1 MIVYNNNS
9 TSKVFYSGFT
19 ITKIYACGGEL
30 VWSESPFTFKAQY
43 TLNDATSGEVV
54 CNGSSTLNNQDL
66 GGYSV
71 ASNIR
76 NIIVGECVNTWNVLA
91 GQLATVRTVDLSHS
105 NVTTIP
111 EIFMMGASSLREV
124 AFNPSTTT
132 ISSEAF
138 KSCTSLTAITI
149 PSSVT
154 NIGMNAFE
162 NSGLKNLT
170 IKSGVTYSTYVYDSC
185 NALTAVTIE
194 PGTRMIEQG
203 TFAQC
208 TGLTSVDFPSSIV
221 YLGEQAFISCRG
233 MEYMVFHSTTPP
245 NLGTDALR
253 STNNCI
259 FYVPCSSMA
268 AYLAHEDWQQFADRL
283 RPIEPDC
290 SYIQYRWTP
299 SGTTCLGVD
308 KYENSIKQV
317 TYNSGA
323 TWQNVSP
330 AEYSATT
337 LIEANSYDCGYRT
350 RTTSSATYCDGDDLY
365 VDVYS
370 QVSEDGG
377 TTWQTTAT
385 TKTLVEAGG
394 CAIEPQYRTLTTATT
409 CVNVDKY
416 TLAEYQVSYD
426 EGETWTTTGT
436 SATTLIESNSYD
448 CGYRTRTV
456 STGITCVGV
465 DKHYLD
471 EFQVSEDSG
480 TTWTTVSS
488 TTGSLI
494 EAYSYDCGYRTR
506 ETSGSAYCNGTTKY
520 IDVYSEYSED
530 GGQTWQTASTT
541 PTLIEEHSFDCG
553 YRTRTV
559 STGTTCVGNDK
570 HSLDEFQVSEDSGT
584 TWTTVSS
591 TTSSLIE
598 SNSYDCGYRT
608 RTLNTATTCV
618 NVDKYTLEEYQ
629 VSTDSGSTW
638 TTTGTSATTLIE
650 AKSYDCGYRTRT
662 TSSATYCDSTN
673 KMVDVYD
680 QVSEDSGTTWTT
692 TATTPTL
699 VEEHSYDCGYR
710 TRTTSSATYCDGDDL
725 YVDVYSQVS
734 TDSGSTWETTA
745 TTKTLVE
752 AGGCATPI
760 EPQYRTLTTATT
772 CVGVDKHTLEEY
784 QVSYDEGETWT
795 TTGTSA
801 TTLIEQNSYDCGY
814 RTRTTSSATYCD
826 GDDLYVDV
834 YSQVSEDS
842 GTTWTTTATTKT
854 LVELGGCATPT
865 PTDKK
870 YIFTIIGEDPLSA
883 ECDSTS
889 AVTTADTYYYHDAI
903 TEIVLGDCVTSI
915 GDNTFNYTSHL
926 SAVTLTNNLTSIGN
940 NAFDSSHISSIVI
953 PASVTNIGNSAFYY
967 CTRLTSVNIPS
978 GVTIL
983 NDGVFNYCTRLT
995 SVNIPSGVTYIGV
1008 SAFEDCSSLTS
1019 IDIPNATTY
1028 IGEAAFRD
1036 CGLTSVTIGSGCT
1049 EIGKNAFNGNSNLSS
1064 IVCLALTPPTLGRYA
1079 FNGSTCAIYVPAEA
1093 LADYN
1098 TAWGEYAGRFQALPN
1113 S

>member
-54 CNGSSTLNNQDL
+54 CNGSSTLDTQDL

-76 NIIVGECVNTWNVLA
+76 NIIVGECVNTWNVST

-111 EIFMMGASSLREV
+111 ESFMMSDSSLREV

-132 ISSEAF
+132 ISKDAF
-138 KSCTSLTAITI
+138 NGCTALTAITI

-154 NIGMNAFE
+154 SIGASAFE

-170 IKSGVTYSTYVYDSC
+170 IKSGVTYSTYVYKGC
-185 NALTAVTIE
+185 NSLSSVTIE
-194 PGTRMIEQG
+194 QGTRMIEQG

-208 TGLTSVDFPSSIV
+208 TGLTSVEFPSSIT
-221 YLGEQAFISCRG
+221 YIGNSAFIGCRG
-233 MEYMVFHSTTPP
+233 MEYMILHSTTPP
-245 NLGTDALR
+245 NLGTNAFDFGIGN
-253 STNNCI
+253 SCI
-259 FYVPCSSMA
+259 FYVPCSAMA
-268 AYLAHEDWQQFADRL
+268 AYLAHEDWQPFADRI

-317 TYNSGA
+317 TYNSGT

-377 TTWQTTAT
+377 TTWTTTAT

-409 CVNVDKY
+409 CVCVDKH
-416 TLAEYQVSYD
+416 TLEEYQVSYD
-426 EGETWTTTGT
+426 EGETWTTTAT
-436 SATTLIESNSYD
+436 SATTLIEANSYD
-448 CGYRTRTV
+448 CGYRTRTTSSATYCD
-456 STGITCVGV
+456 STNKMIDVY
-465 DKHYLD
+465 D
-471 EFQVSEDSG
+471 QVSEDSG
-480 TTWTTVSS
+480 TTWTTTA
-488 TTGSLI
+488 TTPTLL
-494 EAYSYDCGYRTR
+494 EEHSYDCGYRTR

-553 YRTRTV
+553 YRSRTV
-559 STGTTCVGNDK
+559 STATTCVGNDK
-570 HSLDEFQVSEDSGT
+570 HSLDEYQVSEDSGT

-591 TTSSLIE
+591 TTGSLIE

-638 TTTGTSATTLIE
+638 TTTATSATTLIE
-650 AKSYDCGYRTRT
+650 ANSYDCGYRTRQ
-662 TSSATYCDSTN
+662 TSGTPYCVDVD
-673 KMVDVYD
+673 KYQDVYD
-680 QVSEDSGTTWTT
+680 QVSTDSGTTWTT

-699 VEEHSYDCGYR
+699 IEHNSEDCGY
-710 TRTTSSATYCDGDDL
+710 
-725 YVDVYSQVS
+725 V
-734 TDSGSTWETTA
+734 
-745 TTKTLVE
+745 
-752 AGGCATPI
+752 P
-760 EPQYRTLTTATT
+760 
-772 CVGVDKHTLEEY
+772 
-784 QVSYDEGETWT
+784 
-795 TTGTSA
+795 
-801 TTLIEQNSYDCGY
+801 
-814 RTRTTSSATYCD
+814 
-826 GDDLYVDV
+826 
-834 YSQVSEDS
+834 
-842 GTTWTTTATTKT
+842 
-854 LVELGGCATPT
+854 PT
-865 PTDKK
+865 PNAKFVLTLNDSS
-870 YIFTIIGEDPLSA
+870 IVSGA
-883 ECDSTS
+883 CDSSS
-889 AVTTADTYYYHDAI
+889 AVTVVEVGGYESGCIEAEFGNCVTTIGASCFNGWNKLSAI
-903 TEIVLGDCVTSI
+903 TIPNSVT
-915 GDNTFNYTSHL
+915 T
-926 SAVTLTNNLTSIGN
+926 IGN
-940 NAFDSSHISSIVI
+940 NSFKNCVKLE
-953 PASVTNIGNSAFYY
+953 N
-967 CTRLTSVNIPS
+967 VNIPDS
-978 GVTIL
+978 VTTIE
-983 NDGVFNYCTRLT
+983 DYSFYGCT
-995 SVNIPSGVTYIGV
+995 V
-1008 SAFEDCSSLTS
+1008 
-1019 IDIPNATTY
+1019 
-1028 IGEAAFRD
+1028 
-1036 CGLTSVTIGSGCT
+1036 LTSVTIGSGCT
-1049 EIGKNAFNGNSNLSS
+1049 SIGDGTFQNSRNLASF
-1064 IVCLALTPPTLGRYA
+1064 ICLATNPPTLGNNTFY
-1079 FNGSTCAIYVPAEA
+1079 GTTCSLYVPAESVEA
-1093 LADYN
+1093 YKAANRWSQLAN
-1098 TAWGEYAGRFQALPN
+1098 RIFAIPN

>member
-54 CNGSSTLNNQDL
+54 CNGSSTLTPYEFDDTH
-66 GGYSV
+66 
-71 ASNIR
+71 NIR
-76 NIIVGECVNTWNVLA
+76 NMIVGECVDTWQVPVANPYTSL
-91 GQLATVRTVDLSHS
+91 RTLDLSHS
-105 NVTTIP
+105 NITTLPEKFMNGVTT
-111 EIFMMGASSLREV
+111 LREV
-124 AFNPSTTT
+124 SLNPSATT
-132 ISSEAF
+132 ISKDAF
-138 KSCTSLTAITI
+138 NGCTSLSAITI

-154 NIGMNAFE
+154 NIGMNAFKS
-162 NSGLKNLT
+162 SGLKNAT
-170 IKSGVTYSTYVYDSC
+170 IYSGITYSNYVYDSC

-259 FYVPCSSMA
+259 FYVPCSAMA
-268 AYLAHEDWQQFADRL
+268 AYLGHEDWQQFADRL
-283 RPIEPDC
+283 RPIESDC

-317 TYNSGA
+317 TYNSGT

-377 TTWQTTAT
+377 STWQTTAT

-448 CGYRTRTV
+448 CGYRSRTV
-456 STGITCVGV
+456 STGVTCVGV

-480 TTWTTVSS
+480 TSWTTVSS

-591 TTSSLIE
+591 TTGSLIE

-650 AKSYDCGYRTRT
+650 QNSYDCGYRTRT
-662 TSSATYCDSTN
+662 TSSATYCDNTN

-692 TATTPTL
+692 TATTTTL
-699 VEEHSYDCGYR
+699 LEEHSYDCGYR
-710 TRTTSSATYCDGDDL
+710 TRETSGSAYCNGVDK
-725 YVDVYSQVS
+725 YIDVYSEYSEDSGSTWQTASTTPTLVETNSYDCGYRTRTLNTATTCVNVDKYTLEEYQVS
-734 TDSGSTWETTA
+734 TDSGS
-745 TTKTLVE
+745 
-752 AGGCATPI
+752 
-760 EPQYRTLTTATT
+760 
-772 CVGVDKHTLEEY
+772 
-784 QVSYDEGETWT
+784 TWT

-801 TTLIEQNSYDCGY
+801 TTLIEANSYDCGY

-834 YSQVSEDS
+834 YDQVSEDS
-842 GTTWTTTATTKT
+842 GSTWTTTATTKT
-854 LVELGGCATPT
+854 LVEAGACASPT
-865 PTDKK
+865 PSSLKFKITHADSSVSSGECDATSAIT
-870 YIFTIIGEDPLSA
+870 YAEVNSSFDSQSQYRLTARAIEIGECVTEVASA
-883 ECDSTS
+883 ACTS
-889 AVTTADTYYYHDAI
+889 MQNVTGLTIGSNVTTIGNGAFQRIYSASTLTIPNGVI
-903 TEIVLGDCVTSI
+903 TIGDYAFENWISLSSVTIPDSVQTIGEGAFTQNGLGVSTLSHIEVGSGVTSI
-915 GDNTFNYTSHL
+915 AN
-926 SAVTLTNNLTSIGN
+926 
-940 NAFDSSHISSIVI
+940 
-953 PASVTNIGNSAFYY
+953 
-967 CTRLTSVNIPS
+967 
-978 GVTIL
+978 
-983 NDGVFNYCTRLT
+983 
-995 SVNIPSGVTYIGV
+995 
-1008 SAFEDCSSLTS
+1008 
-1019 IDIPNATTY
+1019 
-1028 IGEAAFRD
+1028 AAFAMAENITVD
-1036 CGLTSVTIGSGCT
+1036 VYMHP
-1049 EIGKNAFNGNSNLSS
+1049 
-1064 IVCLALTPPTLGRYA
+1064 LTPPTIDRSNNPFTTWQSGTY
-1079 FNGSTCAIYVPAEA
+1079 NIYIPSAA
-1093 LADYN
+1093 WNAYLADSEWSFIKKYTN
-1098 TAWGEYAGRFQALPN
+1098 VNFYQY
-1113 S
+1113 

>member
-54 CNGSSTLNNQDL
+54 CNGSSTLDSQDL
-66 GGYSV
+66 GSYSV

-76 NIIVGECVNTWNVLA
+76 NIIVGECVNTWNVLT

-111 EIFMMGASSLREV
+111 ERFMMGASSLREV

-170 IKSGVTYSTYVYDSC
+170 IKSGVTYSTYVYKGC
-185 NALTAVTIE
+185 NSLSSVTIE
-194 PGTRMIEQG
+194 QGTRMIEEG

-208 TGLTSVDFPSSIV
+208 TGLTSVEFPSSIT
-221 YLGEQAFISCRG
+221 YIGNSAFIGCRG
-233 MEYMVFHSTTPP
+233 MEYMILHSTTPP
-245 NLGTDALR
+245 NLGIDAFDFGIDN
-253 STNNCI
+253 SCI
-259 FYVPCSSMA
+259 FYVPCSAMA
-268 AYLAHEDWQQFADRL
+268 AYLAHEDWQPFADRI

-317 TYNSGA
+317 TYNSGT

-350 RTTSSATYCDGDDLY
+350 RTTSSATYCDGDDMY
-365 VDVYS
+365 VDVYD

-409 CVNVDKY
+409 CVGVDKH
-416 TLAEYQVSYD
+416 TLEEYQVSYD

-448 CGYRTRTV
+448 CGYRSRTV
-456 STGITCVGV
+456 STGVTCVGV

-480 TTWTTVSS
+480 STWTTVSS

-553 YRTRTV
+553 YRTRNV

-570 HSLDEFQVSEDSGT
+570 HSLDEYQVSEDSGT

-591 TTSSLIE
+591 TTGSLIE

-699 VEEHSYDCGYR
+699 LEEHSYDCGYR
-710 TRTTSSATYCDGDDL
+710 TRTLNTATTCVN
-725 YVDVYSQVS
+725 VDKYTLEEYQVS
-734 TDSGSTWETTA
+734 TDSGS
-745 TTKTLVE
+745 
-752 AGGCATPI
+752 
-760 EPQYRTLTTATT
+760 
-772 CVGVDKHTLEEY
+772 
-784 QVSYDEGETWT
+784 TWT

-801 TTLIEQNSYDCGY
+801 TTLIEANSYDCGY

-834 YSQVSEDS
+834 YDQVSTDS
-842 GTTWTTTATTKT
+842 GSTWTTTATTKT
-854 LVELGGCATPT
+854 LVEAGACASPT
-865 PTDKK
+865 PSSLKFKITHADSSVSSGECDATSAIT
-870 YIFTIIGEDPLSA
+870 YAEVNSSFDSQSQYRLTARAIEIGECVTEVASA
-883 ECDSTS
+883 ACTS
-889 AVTTADTYYYHDAI
+889 MQNVTGLTIGSNVTTIGNGAFQRIYSASTLTIPNGVI
-903 TEIVLGDCVTSI
+903 TIGDYAFENWISLSSVTIPDSVQTIGEGAFTQNGLGVSTLSHIEVGSGVTSI
-915 GDNTFNYTSHL
+915 AN
-926 SAVTLTNNLTSIGN
+926 
-940 NAFDSSHISSIVI
+940 
-953 PASVTNIGNSAFYY
+953 
-967 CTRLTSVNIPS
+967 
-978 GVTIL
+978 
-983 NDGVFNYCTRLT
+983 
-995 SVNIPSGVTYIGV
+995 
-1008 SAFEDCSSLTS
+1008 
-1019 IDIPNATTY
+1019 
-1028 IGEAAFRD
+1028 AAFAMAENITVD
-1036 CGLTSVTIGSGCT
+1036 VYMHP
-1049 EIGKNAFNGNSNLSS
+1049 
-1064 IVCLALTPPTLGRYA
+1064 LTPPTIDRSNNPFTTWQSGTY
-1079 FNGSTCAIYVPAEA
+1079 NIYIPSAA
-1093 LADYN
+1093 WNAYLADSEWSFIKKYTN
-1098 TAWGEYAGRFQALPN
+1098 VNFYQY
-1113 S
+1113 

>member
-54 CNGSSTLNNQDL
+54 CNGSSTLDSQDL
-66 GGYSV
+66 GSYSV

-76 NIIVGECVNTWNVLA
+76 NIIVGECVNTWNVLT

-111 EIFMMGASSLREV
+111 ERFMMGASSLREV

-170 IKSGVTYSTYVYDSC
+170 IKSGVTYSTYVYKGC
-185 NALTAVTIE
+185 NSLSSVTIE
-194 PGTRMIEQG
+194 QGTRMIEEG

-208 TGLTSVDFPSSIV
+208 TGLTSVEFPSSIT
-221 YLGEQAFISCRG
+221 YIGNSAFIGCRG
-233 MEYMVFHSTTPP
+233 MEYMILHSTTPP
-245 NLGTDALR
+245 NLGIDAFDFGIDN
-253 STNNCI
+253 SCI
-259 FYVPCSSMA
+259 FYVPCSAMA
-268 AYLAHEDWQQFADRL
+268 AYLAHEDWQPFADRI

-317 TYNSGA
+317 TYNSGT

-350 RTTSSATYCDGDDLY
+350 RTTSSATYCDGDDMY
-365 VDVYS
+365 VDVYD

-409 CVNVDKY
+409 CVGVDKH
-416 TLAEYQVSYD
+416 TLEEYQVSYD

-448 CGYRTRTV
+448 CGYRSRTV
-456 STGITCVGV
+456 STGVTCVGV

-480 TTWTTVSS
+480 STWTTVSS

-591 TTSSLIE
+591 TTGSLIE

-699 VEEHSYDCGYR
+699 LEEHSYDCGYR
-710 TRTTSSATYCDGDDL
+710 TRTLNTATTCVN
-725 YVDVYSQVS
+725 VDKYTLEEYQVS
-734 TDSGSTWETTA
+734 TDSGS
-745 TTKTLVE
+745 
-752 AGGCATPI
+752 
-760 EPQYRTLTTATT
+760 
-772 CVGVDKHTLEEY
+772 
-784 QVSYDEGETWT
+784 TWT

-801 TTLIEQNSYDCGY
+801 TTLIEANSYDCGY

-834 YSQVSEDS
+834 YDQVSTDS
-842 GTTWTTTATTKT
+842 GSTWTTTATTKT
-854 LVELGGCATPT
+854 LVEAGACASPT
-865 PTDKK
+865 PSSLKFKITHADSSVSSGECDATSAIT
-870 YIFTIIGEDPLSA
+870 YAEVNSSFDSQSQYRLTARAIEIGECVTEVASA
-883 ECDSTS
+883 ACTS
-889 AVTTADTYYYHDAI
+889 MQNVTGLTIGSNVTTIGNGAFQRIYSASTLTIPNGVI
-903 TEIVLGDCVTSI
+903 TIGDYAFENWISLSSVTIPDSVQTIGEGAFTQNGLGVSTLSHIEVGSGVTSI
-915 GDNTFNYTSHL
+915 AN
-926 SAVTLTNNLTSIGN
+926 
-940 NAFDSSHISSIVI
+940 
-953 PASVTNIGNSAFYY
+953 
-967 CTRLTSVNIPS
+967 
-978 GVTIL
+978 
-983 NDGVFNYCTRLT
+983 
-995 SVNIPSGVTYIGV
+995 
-1008 SAFEDCSSLTS
+1008 
-1019 IDIPNATTY
+1019 
-1028 IGEAAFRD
+1028 AAFAMAENITVD
-1036 CGLTSVTIGSGCT
+1036 VYMHP
-1049 EIGKNAFNGNSNLSS
+1049 
-1064 IVCLALTPPTLGRYA
+1064 LTPPTIDRSNNPFTTWQSGTY
-1079 FNGSTCAIYVPAEA
+1079 NIYIPSAA
-1093 LADYN
+1093 WNAYLADSEWSFIKKYTN
-1098 TAWGEYAGRFQALPN
+1098 VNFYQY
-1113 S
+1113 

>member
-54 CNGSSTLNNQDL
+54 CNGSSTLTPYEFDDTH
-66 GGYSV
+66 
-71 ASNIR
+71 NIR
-76 NIIVGECVNTWNVLA
+76 NMIVGECVDTWQVPVANPYTSL
-91 GQLATVRTVDLSHS
+91 RTLDLSHS
-105 NVTTIP
+105 NITTLPEKFMNGVTT
-111 EIFMMGASSLREV
+111 LREV
-124 AFNPSTTT
+124 SLNPSATT
-132 ISSEAF
+132 ISKDAF
-138 KSCTSLTAITI
+138 NGCTSLSAITI

-154 NIGMNAFE
+154 NIGMNAFKS
-162 NSGLKNLT
+162 SGLKNAT
-170 IKSGVTYSTYVYDSC
+170 IYSGITYSNYVYDSC

-259 FYVPCSSMA
+259 FYVPCSAMA
-268 AYLAHEDWQQFADRL
+268 AYLGHEDWQQFADRL
-283 RPIEPDC
+283 RPIESDC

-317 TYNSGA
+317 TYNSGT

-350 RTTSSATYCDGDDLY
+350 RTTSSATYCDGDDMY
-365 VDVYS
+365 VDVYD

-409 CVNVDKY
+409 CVGVDKH
-416 TLAEYQVSYD
+416 TLEEYQVSYD

-448 CGYRTRTV
+448 CGYRSRTV
-456 STGITCVGV
+456 STGVTCVGV

-480 TTWTTVSS
+480 TSWTTVSS

-591 TTSSLIE
+591 TTGSLIE

-650 AKSYDCGYRTRT
+650 QNSYDCGYRTRT
-662 TSSATYCDSTN
+662 TSSATYCDNTN

-692 TATTPTL
+692 TATTTTL
-699 VEEHSYDCGYR
+699 LEEHSYDCGYR
-710 TRTTSSATYCDGDDL
+710 TRETSGSAYCNGVDK
-725 YVDVYSQVS
+725 YIDVYSEYSEDSGSTWQTASTTPTLVETNSYDCGYRTRTLNTATTCVNVDKYTLEEYQVS
-734 TDSGSTWETTA
+734 TDSGS
-745 TTKTLVE
+745 
-752 AGGCATPI
+752 
-760 EPQYRTLTTATT
+760 
-772 CVGVDKHTLEEY
+772 
-784 QVSYDEGETWT
+784 TWT

-801 TTLIEQNSYDCGY
+801 TTLIEANSYDCGY

-834 YSQVSEDS
+834 YDQVSEDS

-854 LVELGGCATPT
+854 LVEAGACTPPT
-865 PTDKK
+865 PNAK
-870 YIFTIIGEDPLSA
+870 F
-883 ECDSTS
+883 
-889 AVTTADTYYYHDAI
+889 
-903 TEIVLGDCVTSI
+903 VL
-915 GDNTFNYTSHL
+915 
-926 SAVTLTNNLTSIGN
+926 TLN
-940 NAFDSSHISSIVI
+940 DSSIVSGECSSNSALTSSDVGSYTNSCVEVAI
-953 PASVTNIGNSAFYY
+953 GNCVTNIGSSCFNGFTKLSAITFSNSVTTIGNSSFSQ
-967 CTRLTSVNIPS
+967 CNKLVSVNIPDS
-978 GVTIL
+978 VTTI
-983 NDGVFNYCTRLT
+983 DDYGFNSCT
-995 SVNIPSGVTYIGV
+995 
-1008 SAFEDCSSLTS
+1008 
-1019 IDIPNATTY
+1019 
-1028 IGEAAFRD
+1028 
-1036 CGLTSVTIGSGCT
+1036 GLTDVIIGSGCT
-1049 EIGKNAFNGNSNLSS
+1049 SIGNSGFYNCRNLTS
-1064 IVCLALTPPTLGRYA
+1064 ITCEATTPPALGTNV
-1079 FNGSTCAIYVPAEA
+1079 FTNSTCPIYVLAESVEA
-1093 LADYN
+1093 YKAANRWSQLAS
-1098 TAWGEYAGRFQALPN
+1098 RIQAIPN